1 MKWIKK
7 RKNFLKEAKLR
18 DVILDKQ
25 AELVTDRWGEKYLD
39 YEEIDATDKIKQG
52 LWKLSEEDKDL
63 VLGAFFGWGSHPI
76 DMKALFS
83 IFDTLPE
90 HFTNTLLLSVDLE
103 LINNEDQRIIMQ
115 NFNPKKPTVDQLTLL
130 SKPVFKKLSINDTKS
145 DNILKKDSDGRPIK
159 DEEGNMIR
167 IKKEKGE
174 PIFDNNLVNIKSF
187 IDSYNKSYKDFSDVS
202 EISDDIFN
210 DDHLQR
216 VINMSQENHN
226 QDYKFDFSIFGKDM
240 YLKII
245 HNPKDILNMSISKFY
260 SSCQHLYT
268 GGYSDQVLS
277 NVFDPNSIPAFLYF
291 DSEIYWDDKKISD
304 MLPISRMMIRN
315 IDNKDDELKI
325 YFDRTYPDR
334 VQKIMEK
341 VVEKYS
347 GNKKTI
353 ESTEGEAYIFSP
365 DLDYDDELPQPY
377 HDRFS
382 RVRSYK
388 YIGKNSKKIIFGR
401 NFNWENTI
409 ISPTSTVKEI
419 IIETDEISEEA
430 FSFNLNIDWFKFRY
444 MTINNLEPFKKI
456 KTDSIAFDKC
466 KFNDNVL
473 SELLTINKDLKKI
486 QIRSCDFSSNFDLS
500 QFEKLEE
507 IQMIFTLNELNEL
520 KSMLNN
526 SKIKKLVVSGDLVSS
541 KEGKEYVSE
550 LKKRGIN
557 VETVGPVI

>member
-25 AELVTDRWGEKYLD
+25 AELVSDRWGEKYLD

-83 IFDTLPE
+83 IFDNLPE
-90 HFTNTLLLSVDLE
+90 HFTNILLLSVDLE

-145 DNILKKDSDGRPIK
+145 DNILKKDSYGRPIK

-167 IKKEKGE
+167 IEKEKGE
-174 PIFDNNLVNIKSF
+174 PVFDNSLVNIKSF

-210 DDHLQR
+210 DEDLQR

-226 QDYKFDFSIFGKDM
+226 QEYKFDFSIFGKDI

-268 GGYSDQVLS
+268 GSYSDQVLS

-304 MLPISRMMIRN
+304 ILPISRMMIRN

-334 VQKIMEK
+334 VEKIMEK
-341 VVEKYS
+341 MVEKYS

-353 ESTEGEAYIFSP
+353 EYTEGESYIFSP
-365 DLDYDDELPQPY
+365 DLDYDDELPKPY

-382 RVRSYK
+382 RVKSYK
-388 YIGKNSKKIIFGR
+388 YIGKNSKKIIFDR